1 MKKITTRKDKEKKDS
16 INKTIFGVFMVA
28 IMVIGIGGY
37 AFLSNP
43 TENRVNKKINYQGI
57 EFILQKNN
65 MWAFEIQG
73 YSFLTQ
79 YNPRQTENISIN
91 IPLTINNYAG
101 KPLYFAGQDGIGKQ
115 EILMNFQQLIP
126 DVIPRIPQDAC
137 VRGMEDIKCEDE
149 NPIKNCSQ
157 DNIIIFKEKNFTEI
171 NQIQNCIIIN
181 SPYYQ
186 QARVSDAF
194 LYKIMGIKKF

>member
-1 MKKITTRKDKEKKDS
+1 MKKITTRKEKEKKES

-43 TENRVNKKINYQGI
+43 IENRVNKKITYQGI
-57 EFILQKNN
+57 EFVLQENN

-79 YNPRQTENISIN
+79 YNPQQTENISTNFPI
-91 IPLTINNYAG
+91 TITNYAG

-115 EILMNFQQLIP
+115 EIAINLQELIP
-126 DVIPRIPQDAC
+126 RLPQDAC
-137 VRGMEDIKCEDE
+137 VQGMEDIKCEDDD
-149 NPIKNCSQ
+149 PIKNCSQ

-171 NQIQNCIIIN
+171 TQKQNCVIIN